1 MSAGKENNCHEFMG
15 YIFIKAIQDLTERL
29 GSDMVKILMPK
40 NVIGKV
46 ATGEVA
52 DHEIWACAVQ
62 QDSTEAIFWKV
73 DALSRDSSHT

>member
-29 GSDMVKILMPK
+29 GSDMVNILVTN

-46 ATGEVA
+46 ATGEA
-52 DHEIWACAVQ
+52 TDHEI
-62 QDSTEAIFWKV
+62 
-73 DALSRDSSHT
+73 